1 MGGLNG
7 GSFFGP
13 WLISHFRG
21 LERGRALGFM
31 FSLKLIAA
39 PALDWGIELASP
51 LYPQAL
57 TSSVINELTILHR

>member
-1 MGGLNG
+1 
-7 GSFFGP
+7 
-13 WLISHFRG
+13 
-21 LERGRALGFM
+21 M
-31 FSLKLIAA
+31 FSLKLVAV